1 MSEALNVI
9 TAAFGGMRE
18 VTTARLWQWDYG
30 QVLKITGLN
39 LPTAFEVHFSNSK
52 ERGTSKT
59 QIGQDSQVTIPDE
72 YLTSGA
78 YVYAFIYLHEGET
91 DGETEYRI
99 TIPVKERPQPTD
111 VEPTP
116 QEQSEITQAI
126 AALNTAVEKTAA
138 DVTSADVSAQAA
150 AQSAESAG
158 QSAEEAA
165 GSYTAITAYGDQA
178 MQNLEQIVTVVNWKA
193 SEASNNAQ
201 RATDAKEAA
210 KGYANQAEAAE
221 HSIKDMTVSAHTL
234 PSGSSATVT
243 KTEGETTFN
252 LDFGIPKGEKGDKGD
267 KGDTGSKGEQGERGE
282 TGAKGDKGDKG
293 DTGAKGDKG
302 DTGAQ
307 GPKGD
312 TGATGAIGP
321 QGPKGDTGAT
331 GPQGPQGIQGIQGP
345 AGPQG
350 DSYVLTTQDKQDIAD
365 LIPVPEGG
373 GMVVTATL
381 ISGILY
387 SVDKT
392 YAEIGLAVTEGSN
405 VVLISDGKAYPYAG
419 MMYLYSAPVIAFGS
433 FFAYE
438 GTLVSNG
445 FIVAMN
451 GDDTLAQKIQSETAI
466 PTLSDVQING
476 TSIVD
481 NGVANIP
488 LPKVITVTGATPS
501 IAAQMDTQYLCGEV
515 STLDITLPES
525 GMVDVV
531 FESGATPTVL
541 TVTPPAGQT
550 VRWANDFD
558 ATALEANTTY
568 EVNFMNGLGVAVG
581 WT

>member
-78 YVYAFIYLHEGET
+78 DVYAFIYLHEGET

-99 TIPVKERPQPTD
+99 KIPVKERPQPTD

-138 DVTSADVSAQAA
+138 DVTSADASAQAA
-150 AQSAESAG
+150 AESAESAG

-221 HSIKDMTVSAHTL
+221 HSIKDMTASAHTL

-243 KTEGETTFN
+243 KTEGDTTFN

-267 KGDTGSKGEQGERGE
+267 PGAKGDKGEQGERGE

-293 DTGAKGDKG
+293 DTGAKGAKGDKG
-302 DTGAQ
+302 EQ

-312 TGATGAIGP
+312 TGATGATGP

-331 GPQGPQGIQGIQGP
+331 GPQGPQGP
-345 AGPQG
+345 AGSDASVTSANIKSALGYVPVSQSSVNDSVNGLIEKNASKGDVLTYDSTVSESKPYPWSWASPNKNISMFPITAG
-350 DSYVLTTQDKQDIAD
+350 DSAGIYYVISQLKTAADSKGLASMSIPFDAGATFLSSISATYSSDK
-365 LIPVPEGG
+365 IPIFS
-373 GMVVTATL
+373 
-381 ISGILY
+381 ISGTSPNPTIRYLAINNLWAESFEAGFSGAEMGY
-387 SVDKT
+387 WDGPYHVDMVIQPASIVINVENKT
-392 YAEIGLAVTEGSN
+392 FSLPTSETEG
-405 VVLISDGKAYPYAG
+405 
-419 MMYLYSAPVIAFGS
+419 F
-433 FFAYE
+433 
-438 GTLVSNG
+438 
-445 FIVAMN
+445 
-451 GDDTLAQKIQSETAI
+451 
-466 PTLSDVQING
+466 
-476 TSIVD
+476 
-481 NGVANIP
+481 
-488 LPKVITVTGATPS
+488 
-501 IAAQMDTQYLCGEV
+501 
-515 STLDITLPES
+515 
-525 GMVDVV
+525 
-531 FESGATPTVL
+531 
-541 TVTPPAGQT
+541 
-550 VRWANDFD
+550 
-558 ATALEANTTY
+558 
-568 EVNFMNGLGVAVG
+568 
-581 WT
+581 

>member
-9 TAAFGGMRE
+9 TATFGGMRE

-267 KGDTGSKGEQGERGE
+267 PGAKGDKGEQGERGE

-293 DTGAKGDKG
+293 DTGAKGAKGDKG
-302 DTGAQ
+302 EQ

-345 AGPQG
+345 AGPTGPQG
-350 DSYVLTTQDKQDIAD
+350 DSYVLTAQDKADIAD
-365 LIPVPEGG
+365 LVVAG
-373 GMVVTATL
+373 GMVVYATRVSGVRYTIDSTYDDIKTALSAGKTVVVMTGGVPQPFVGNVQLDGEWYLAFGVSAIFDNIATL
-381 ISGILY
+381 VGFMISQ
-387 SVDKT
+387 T
-392 YAEIGLAVTEGSN
+392 YQNVAIWTE
-405 VVLISDGKAYPYAG
+405 
-419 MMYLYSAPVIAFGS
+419 
-433 FFAYE
+433 
-438 GTLVSNG
+438 
-445 FIVAMN
+445 
-451 GDDTLAQKIQSETAI
+451 QSTTI

-481 NGVANIP
+481 NGVANVPIA
-488 LPKVITVTGATPS
+488 TTTQNGAMS
-501 IAAQMDTQYLCGEV
+501 AQDKER
-515 STLDITLPES
+515 LDNVYADYSSAL
-525 GMVDVV
+525 
-531 FESGATPTVL
+531 
-541 TVTPPAGQT
+541 
-550 VRWANDFD
+550 
-558 ATALEANTTY
+558 TAL
-568 EVNFMNGLGVAVG
+568 GVI
-581 WT
+581 

>member
-1 MSEALNVI
+1 MSSALNIVK
-9 TAAFGGMRE
+9 ASFGGLRE
-18 VTTARLWQWDYG
+18 VATAPLWQWDYG
-30 QVLKITGLN
+30 QILRITGLD
-39 LPTAFEVHFSNSK
+39 LPQAFEVHFSNSK

-78 YVYAFIYLHEGET
+78 DVYAFIYLHEGET

-99 TIPVKERPQPTD
+99 KIPVKERPQPTD

-126 AALNTAVEKTAA
+126 AALNSAVEQTSA
-138 DVTSADVSAQAA
+138 DVTSADASARAA
-150 AQSAESAG
+150 AQSETNAEESASAA
-158 QSAEEAA
+158 QRSAEAAA
-165 GSYTAITAYGDQA
+165 GSASTASGAAGTAT
-178 MQNLEQIVTVVNWKA
+178 NKA
-193 SEASNNAQ
+193 SEASQSAS
-201 RATDAKEAA
+201 DAEHAKIDAEAA
-210 KGYANQAEAAE
+210 KD
-221 HSIKDMTVSAHTL
+221 SIKDMTASAHTL

-252 LDFGIPKGEKGDKGD
+252 LDFGIPKGDKGD
-267 KGDTGSKGEQGERGE
+267 KGDP
-282 TGAKGDKGDKG
+282 GAKGDKGTTPDFTIG
-293 DTGAKGDKG
+293 TVQTLPAGSQATASITGTDEEPVLNLGL
-302 DTGAQ
+302 
-307 GPKGD
+307 PKGD
-312 TGATGAIGP
+312 TG
-321 QGPKGDTGAT
+321 D
-331 GPQGPQGIQGIQGP
+331 
-345 AGPQG
+345 
-350 DSYVLTTQDKQDIAD
+350 V
-365 LIPVPEGG
+365 
-373 GMVVTATL
+373 
-381 ISGILY
+381 
-387 SVDKT
+387 
-392 YAEIGLAVTEGSN
+392 N
-405 VVLISDGKAYPYAG
+405 
-419 MMYLYSAPVIAFGS
+419 
-433 FFAYE
+433 
-438 GTLVSNG
+438 
-445 FIVAMN
+445 
-451 GDDTLAQKIQSETAI
+451 
-466 PTLSDVQING
+466 DVQING

-568 EVNFMNGLGVAVG
+568 EINILNGLGVAVG

>member
-59 QIGQDSQVTIPDE
+59 QIGQNSQVTIPDE

-99 TIPVKERPQPTD
+99 NIPVKERPQPTD

-126 AALNTAVEKTAA
+126 AALNSAVEQTGA
-138 DVTSADVSAQAA
+138 DVTSADASARAA
-150 AQSAESAG
+150 AESAETATEMAG
-158 QSAEEAA
+158 QASNSAIQA
-165 GSYTAITAYGDQA
+165 SDHYTAIVGYGKQA
-178 MQNLEQIVTVVNWKA
+178 IKVLEDIQTDVNQKA
-193 SEASNNAQ
+193 SEAL
-201 RATDAKEAA
+201 
-210 KGYANQAEAAE
+210 GYAIQADQAKTAAEAAE
-221 HSIKDMTVSAHTL
+221 HSIKDMTASAHTL

-252 LDFGIPKGEKGDKGD
+252 LDFGIPKGEKGEKGEKGDKGD
-267 KGDTGSKGEQGERGE
+267 KGDTGAKGEQGERGE

-307 GPKGD
+307 GP
-312 TGATGAIGP
+312 
-321 QGPKGDTGAT
+321 
-331 GPQGPQGIQGIQGP
+331 QGIQGIQGP

-350 DSYVLTTQDKQDIAD
+350 DSYVLTAQDKQDIAD

-381 ISGILY
+381 ISGTLY

-419 MMYLYSAPVIAFGS
+419 MMYFLSAPVIAFGS
-433 FFAYE
+433 FFAYDR
-438 GTLVSNG
+438 TLVSNG
-445 FIVAMN
+445 FIVTMN

-481 NGVANIP
+481 NGVANVPIA
-488 LPKVITVTGATPS
+488 TTTQNGAMS
-501 IAAQMDTQYLCGEV
+501 AQDKER
-515 STLDITLPES
+515 LDNVYADYSSAL
-525 GMVDVV
+525 
-531 FESGATPTVL
+531 
-541 TVTPPAGQT
+541 
-550 VRWANDFD
+550 
-558 ATALEANTTY
+558 TAL
-568 EVNFMNGLGVAVG
+568 GVI
-581 WT
+581 

>member
-39 LPTAFEVHFSNSK
+39 LPTAFEVHFSNSN

-59 QIGQDSQVTIPDE
+59 QIGQNSQVTIPDE

-78 YVYAFIYLHEGET
+78 DVYAFIYLHEGET

-99 TIPVKERPQPTD
+99 KIPVKERPQPTD

-126 AALNTAVEKTAA
+126 AALNSAVEQTSA
-138 DVTSADVSAQAA
+138 DVTSADASAQAA
-150 AQSAESAG
+150 AQSETNAEESAK
-158 QSAEEAA
+158 AAA
-165 GSYTAITAYGDQA
+165 GSASTASGAAGTAT
-178 MQNLEQIVTVVNWKA
+178 NKA
-193 SEASNNAQ
+193 SEASQSAS
-201 RATDAKEAA
+201 DAEHA
-210 KGYANQAEAAE
+210 KIDAEAARD
-221 HSIKDMTVSAHTL
+221 SIKDMTASAHTL

-267 KGDTGSKGEQGERGE
+267 TGATGAKGEQGERGP
-282 TGAKGDKGDKG
+282 
-293 DTGAKGDKG
+293 
-302 DTGAQ
+302 Q
-307 GPKGD
+307 GIQGER
-312 TGATGAIGP
+312 GP
-321 QGPKGDTGAT
+321 QGPKGDDYT
-331 GPQGPQGIQGIQGP
+331 
-345 AGPQG
+345 
-350 DSYVLTTQDKQDIAD
+350 LTEQDKQDIAD
-365 LIPVPEGG
+365 LIPVPEAG

-481 NGVANIP
+481 NGVANVPIA
-488 LPKVITVTGATPS
+488 TTTQNGAMS
-501 IAAQMDTQYLCGEV
+501 AQDKER
-515 STLDITLPES
+515 LDNVYADYSSAL
-525 GMVDVV
+525 
-531 FESGATPTVL
+531 
-541 TVTPPAGQT
+541 
-550 VRWANDFD
+550 
-558 ATALEANTTY
+558 TAL
-568 EVNFMNGLGVAVG
+568 GVI
-581 WT
+581 